1 MKVSTQLKGGIYEI
15 SFRYNTKLGG
25 YTTLVSDIPTLSEIR
40 LGEWTTSLI
49 KTKTY
54 W

>member
-25 YTTLVSDIPTLSEIR
+25 YTTLVPDIPKLYAMP
-40 LGEWTTSLI
+40 LHYLI
-49 KTKTY
+49 GLREDGCN
-54 W
+54 